1 MPLAQIFGNLSL
13 WASLPA
19 FLVYYLFYSS
29 FEYDDPEGRV
39 SDTKTF
45 LNEYDFIVIG
55 AGSAGAVV
63 ANRLTEVSSWK
74 VLLLEAGGDE
84 TLVSDVPGTVQYLQ
98 RTNIDWQY
106 RTVAQTGSC
115 LAFND
120 NKCNW
125 PRGKVLGGSSVL
137 NYMLYV
143 RGNKR
148 DYDSWAVDNPGWSY
162 DDVLPYFIKSEDNR
176 NPYIAANT
184 KYHGTGGYLTVQ
196 EPAYTTPLATTF
208 VEAGVELG
216 YENND
221 GNAAQQTGFMLVQ
234 ATNRRGHRCST
245 AKAFLRPIRHRPNL
259 FVSMHSRVLKIVI
272 DSTTKQ
278 ATAVRFEKN
287 GKVYEVKATKEI
299 ILSAGSVNSPQ
310 ILMLS
315 GVGRADHLNSLGI
328 PVLSDLK
335 VGDNLQDHIALGG
348 MVFTVNKPFGSLEGR
363 YVTLATFF
371 NYTINSAGPMAS
383 LGGCEGLAW
392 VKTKYADQ
400 TIDFPDI
407 EFHFVSGTPASDSG
421 YTIHYNQGVTE
432 SIWESYYKPVVN
444 TDMWQV
450 IPMLLRPKST
460 GTIRLASTD
469 PYTAPLIDP
478 QYFTDTNGEDLKVLI
493 EGTKIGL
500 ALSKTEAFQK
510 LGTKFYDKIFPG
522 CEGYTPWTDA
532 YWGCFIRHYS
542 TTIYHPAGTCK
553 MGKAG
558 DPTAVV
564 DARLKVYGIKGLRV
578 IDCSIM
584 PNVVSG
590 NTNAPT
596 IMIGERGSDLIKED
610 WPHNKEDVII
620 KPLTTKKNS
629 SKKKMKVKNI

>member
-1 MPLAQIFGNLSL
+1 IALQ
-13 WASLPA
+13 
-19 FLVYYLFYSS
+19 
-29 FEYDDPEGRV
+29 
-39 SDTKTF
+39 TF
-45 LNEYDFIVIG
+45 LSEYDFIVIG

-63 ANRLTEVSSWK
+63 ANRLTEVSDWN

-84 TLVSDVPGTVQYLQ
+84 GLMTDIPGAVQLLQ
-98 RTNIDWQY
+98 RTSIDWQY
-106 RTVAQTGSC
+106 KTVAQTKSC
-115 LAFND
+115 LGFND

-125 PRGKVLGGSSVL
+125 PRGKILGGSSVL

-196 EPAYTTPLATTF
+196 EPVWTTPLAAAF

-221 GNAAQQTGFMLVQ
+221 GNAAQQTGFMLAQ

-245 AKAFLRPIRHRPNL
+245 AKAFLRPVRHRSNL
-259 FVSMHSRVLKIVI
+259 FISMHSRVLKIII
-272 DSTTKQ
+272 DPITKQ

-287 GKVYEVKATKEI
+287 GQVYQIQATKEI
-299 ILSAGSVNSPQ
+299 ILSSGSVNSPQ
-310 ILMLS
+310 LLMLS
-315 GVGRADHLNSLGI
+315 GIGPEDHLKSLNI
-328 PVLSDLK
+328 PVIKSLP

-348 MVFTVNKPFGSLEGR
+348 MVFTIDKPFGTVESR
-363 YVTLATFF
+363 YYTLPVLL
-371 NYTINSAGPMAS
+371 NYAINSAGPMAS

-392 VKTKYADQ
+392 IKTKYADQ

-421 YTIHYNQGVTE
+421 TTIHLNNGVRPD
-432 SIWESYYKPVVN
+432 IWESYYKPVLDK
-444 TDMWQV
+444 DMWQV
-450 IPMLLRPKST
+450 IPMLLRPKSR
-460 GTIRLASTD
+460 GTIRLASSD
-469 PYTAPLIDP
+469 PYAPPVIDP
-478 QYFTDTNGEDLKVLI
+478 QYFTDKDDLDLKTII
-493 EGTKIGL
+493 EGTKLGL
-500 ALSKTEAFQK
+500 ALSKTEAFTK

-522 CEGYTPWTDA
+522 CEDFTPWTDD

-542 TTIYHPAGTCK
+542 STIYHPAGTCK
-553 MGKAG
+553 MGKED
-558 DPTAVV
+558 DPAAVV
-564 DARLKVYGIKGLRV
+564 DSQLRVYGIKGLRV
-578 IDCSIM
+578 VDCSIM

-596 IMIGERGSDLIKED
+596 IMIGEKASDMIKAD
-610 WPHNKEDVII
+610 WLGRK
-620 KPLTTKKNS
+620 
-629 SKKKMKVKNI
+629 